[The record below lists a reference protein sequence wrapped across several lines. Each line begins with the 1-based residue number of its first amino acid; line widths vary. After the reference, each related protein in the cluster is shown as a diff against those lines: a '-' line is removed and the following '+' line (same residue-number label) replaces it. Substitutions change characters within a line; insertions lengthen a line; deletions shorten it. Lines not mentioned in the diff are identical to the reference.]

1 MSLRCLLTL
10 CFSKRSLLRP
20 ADMSTR
26 RASECA
32 PKCALRL
39 LRREDATLGLSFTAL
54 PRQERTPGRG
64 LGDERNVRDVPTRHH
79 KTVCLSRCYLAI
91 AGVFFQQCAMFRENM
106 HFDRLTL
113 SILHVGLG
121 K

>member
-1 MSLRCLLTL
+1 MRGALAVSGKCCYAAVLTL

-54 PRQERTPGRG
+54 PPRQDWSAGGAGGTTGETLEMCP
-64 LGDERNVRDVPTRHH
+64 DKAPEN
-79 KTVCLSRCYLAI
+79 TV
-91 AGVFFQQCAMFRENM
+91 
-106 HFDRLTL
+106 
-113 SILHVGLG
+113 G
-121 K
+121 KL